1 MKGTKIRLLLECQ
14 KAKRIFYPSL
24 NLIFLSIFTKTLS
37 VAKKKYDNYQKRR
50 VRSSYIS
57 VVVSITVVLFFLGI
71 LGLFL
76 LNAKNVAT
84 HFKEQ
89 IVMTVYLKDSAKDI
103 EVTQLQKKIQLDPA
117 TKKVNFTPKEEAAAQ
132 YSRDIGEDFVEFLGY
147 NPLLNSVDIYFNAAF
162 VNTLSLTQTQRE
174 IASESFVDE
183 VVYDQPLVTLLDE
196 NIQKISFVL
205 FLCTILFVV
214 IALLLINS
222 SIRLSIY
229 SKRFV
234 IKTMQLVGATKSFIR
249 KPFIWSHLRL
259 GIISSLLALIALT
272 LVLWEINQ
280 RFPELGLWNQTF
292 ELMIVF
298 VGIFVLGISI
308 TGLSTFFATQRYL
321 NLKTDAV
328 Y

>member
-1 MKGTKIRLLLECQ
+1 L
-14 KAKRIFYPSL
+14 AKSFQ
-24 NLIFLSIFTKTLS
+24 
-37 VAKKKYDNYQKRR
+37 DNYQKRR
-50 VRSSYIS
+50 ILNNYFS
-57 VVVSITVVLFFLGI
+57 VIISITVVLFFIGI

-76 LNAKNVAT
+76 LNTKSLAS

-103 EVTQLQKKIQLDPA
+103 EITQMQKKIQLNSS
-117 TKKVNFTPKEEAAAQ
+117 TKRVQFKSKEEAAEDYA
-132 YSRDIGEDFVEFLGY
+132 RDIGEDFVEFLGF
-147 NPLLNSVDIYFNAAF
+147 NPLLNSIDIYFNAAY
-162 VNTLSLTQTQRE
+162 VNALSLNQTKTE
-174 IASESFVDE
+174 IEISDFVAE
-183 VVYDQPLVTLLDE
+183 VVYDQPLVTLLE
-196 NIQKISFVL
+196 KNIERISFVL
-205 FLCTILFVV
+205 LISTALFVV

-249 KPFIWSHLRL
+249 RPFILSHLSL
-259 GIISSLLALIALT
+259 GIISSFLALTALNF
-272 LVLWEINQ
+272 LLWEVNK
-280 RFPELGLWNQTF
+280 RFPEIEIMQQTS

-298 VGIFVLGISI
+298 GSVLILGISI
-308 TGLSTFFATQRYL
+308 TGVSTFFATQRYL

>member
-1 MKGTKIRLLLECQ
+1 MANSFQ
-14 KAKRIFYPSL
+14 
-24 NLIFLSIFTKTLS
+24 
-37 VAKKKYDNYQKRR
+37 DNYQKRR
-50 VRSSYIS
+50 ILNNYFS
-57 VVVSITVVLFFLGI
+57 VVISITVVLFFVGI

-76 LNAKNVAT
+76 LNTKSLAS

-103 EVTQLQKKIQLDPA
+103 EITQMQKKIQLNSS
-117 TKKVNFTPKEEAAAQ
+117 TKRVQFKSKEEAAEDYA
-132 YSRDIGEDFVEFLGY
+132 RDIGEDFVEFLGF
-147 NPLLNSVDIYFNAAF
+147 NPLLNSIDIYFNAAY
-162 VNTLSLTQTQRE
+162 VNALSLNQTKTE
-174 IASESFVDE
+174 IEISDFVAE
-183 VVYDQPLVTLLDE
+183 VVYDQPLVTLLE
-196 NIQKISFVL
+196 KNIERISFVL
-205 FLCTILFVV
+205 LISTALFVV

-249 KPFIWSHLRL
+249 RPFILSHLSL
-259 GIISSLLALIALT
+259 GIISSFLALTALNF
-272 LVLWEINQ
+272 LLWEVNK
-280 RFPELGLWNQTF
+280 RFPEIEIMQQTS

-298 VGIFVLGISI
+298 GSVLILGISI
-308 TGLSTFFATQRYL
+308 TGVSTFFATQRYL

>member
-1 MKGTKIRLLLECQ
+1 LANSFQ
-14 KAKRIFYPSL
+14 
-24 NLIFLSIFTKTLS
+24 
-37 VAKKKYDNYQKRR
+37 DNYQKRR
-50 VRSSYIS
+50 ILNNYFS
-57 VVVSITVVLFFLGI
+57 VVISITVVLFFVGI

-76 LNAKNVAT
+76 LNTKSLAS

-103 EVTQLQKKIQLDPA
+103 EITQMQKKIQLNSS
-117 TKKVNFTPKEEAAAQ
+117 TKRVQFKSKEEAAEEYA
-132 YSRDIGEDFVEFLGY
+132 RDIGEDFVEFLGF
-147 NPLLNSVDIYFNAAF
+147 NPLLNSIDIYFNAEY
-162 VNTLSLTQTQRE
+162 VNALSLNQTKTE
-174 IASESFVDE
+174 IEISDFVAE
-183 VVYDQPLVTLLDE
+183 VVYDQPLVTLLE
-196 NIQKISFVL
+196 KNIERISFVL
-205 FLCTILFVV
+205 LISTALFVV

-249 KPFIWSHLRL
+249 RPFILSHLSL
-259 GIISSLLALIALT
+259 GIISSFLALTALNF
-272 LVLWEINQ
+272 LLWEVNK
-280 RFPELGLWNQTF
+280 RFPEIEIMQQTS

-298 VGIFVLGISI
+298 GSVLILGISI
-308 TGLSTFFATQRYL
+308 TGVSTFFATQRYL

>member
-1 MKGTKIRLLLECQ
+1 MANSFQ
-14 KAKRIFYPSL
+14 
-24 NLIFLSIFTKTLS
+24 
-37 VAKKKYDNYQKRR
+37 DNYQKRR
-50 VRSSYIS
+50 ILNNYFS
-57 VVVSITVVLFFLGI
+57 VVISITVVLFFVGI

-76 LNAKNVAT
+76 LNTKSLAS

-103 EVTQLQKKIQLDPA
+103 EITQMQKKIQLNSS
-117 TKKVNFTPKEEAAAQ
+117 TKRVQFKSKEEAAEEYA
-132 YSRDIGEDFVEFLGY
+132 RDIGEDFVEFLGF
-147 NPLLNSVDIYFNAAF
+147 NPLLNSIDIYFNAAY
-162 VNTLSLTQTQRE
+162 VNALSLNQTKTE
-174 IASESFVDE
+174 IEISDFVAE
-183 VVYDQPLVTLLDE
+183 VVYDQPLVTLLE
-196 NIQKISFVL
+196 KNIERISYVL
-205 FLCTILFVV
+205 LISTALFVV

-249 KPFIWSHLRL
+249 RPFILSHLSL
-259 GIISSLLALIALT
+259 GIISSFLALTALNF
-272 LVLWEINQ
+272 LLWEVNK
-280 RFPELGLWNQTF
+280 RFPEIEIMQQTS

-298 VGIFVLGISI
+298 GSVLILGISI
-308 TGLSTFFATQRYL
+308 TGVSTFFATQRYL